1 MQSADLVVFALDV
14 LYFKLKRTK
23 RHDGIEPLT
32 RPLTHSLAPFPRCG
46 TEYFCPIFK
55 MFETLSRC
63 RSRGLPASGKINYR
77 LKESHKASGASH
89 EPPDILHQISSILRN

>member
-1 MQSADLVVFALDV
+1 MLAKDVIFLVACTRLNTPLCWSVGMSVGPSVALLLFRCFPGLNPSTV
-14 LYFKLKRTK
+14 AVSVVYLALFYFKLKRTK

-55 MFETLSRC
+55 VF
-63 RSRGLPASGKINYR
+63 
-77 LKESHKASGASH
+77 
-89 EPPDILHQISSILRN
+89 